1 MFYENDREEND
12 IEDEHEFIDAEECIG
27 KLCEWIN
34 MDKTKRF
41 IKRKFTK
48 FLSEYAPG
56 PDHL

>member
-1 MFYENDREEND
+1 
-12 IEDEHEFIDAEECIG
+12 
-27 KLCEWIN
+27 

-56 PDHL
+56 PDYLERIYFKKVQEMLTENRQSI